1 MLKKKLRKLLI
12 NLPYFQKFVDFLRFR
27 RKRKKLPYKY
37 EQLDLDSLTGSSFQ
51 KARIFNILNF
61 AKDTYSS
68 DFSFEAGYQSIKI
81 GSRKF
86 DGRRD
91 PSVRLSAL
99 NLDFKGKSVLD
110 IGCNQGA
117 ILFDIAN
124 DIKCGIGVDYEPRMI
139 NICNALKSVNDN
151 NNLDFFVFDIEND
164 PLTLL
169 RNFIPTKKIDV
180 IFLMAVCQHVMNWKP
195 LIEFTASQTEIL
207 VFESNGTEEQQ
218 NEQIKF
224 VNSCFAYSREIYSVS
239 HDDNAH
245 RRLLIASNVRI

>member
-1 MLKKKLRKLLI
+1 MPMRNLRKILF
-12 NLPYFQKFVDFLRFR
+12 NLKYLEILSHYLRLR
-27 RKRKKLPYKY
+27 RKRKKLPYEY
-37 EQLDLDSLTGSSFQ
+37 EHLNLDSLTGSSFQ
-51 KARIFNILNF
+51 KARIFNIINF

-81 GSRKF
+81 GGRKF
-86 DGRRD
+86 NGRRD
-91 PSVRLSAL
+91 PSVRISAL
-99 NLDFKGKSVLD
+99 NLDFRGKSVLD
-110 IGCNQGA
+110 IGCNQGG

-124 DIKCGIGVDYEPRMI
+124 DIKCGIGVDYEPRMV
-139 NICNALKSVNDN
+139 NICNALKRVNDK

-169 RNFIPTKKIDV
+169 RDFIPTKKIDV
-180 IFLMAVCQHVMNWKP
+180 IFLMAVCQHIMNWKS
-195 LIEFTASQTEIL
+195 LIEFTASQSEIL

-218 NEQIKF
+218 DEQIKF

-245 RRLLIASNVRI
+245 RRLVIASNAGI